1 MPPRRGS
8 RNLAL
13 GACAGFFA
21 QTNSHTTRTTPPG
34 VSPDGPRA
42 FESGWRGYRR
52 HTKLSVDDSPRR
64 PASLLPCATDT
75 EAQPFG
81 GDRAIH
87 QPAAGL
93 VRRGD
98 AVWVYVHENV
108 PGVIE
113 KSAAVVGAVRRGA
126 PLADALPPSRLVR
139 YDVPVERLERW
150 TREALASLS

>member
-1 MPPRRGS
+1 MCRPPRRS
-8 RNLAL
+8 AAREPSTRWSARATA
-13 GACAGFFA
+13 ACA
-21 QTNSHTTRTTPPG
+21 QTIRRTTAR
-34 VSPDGPRA
+34 S
-42 FESGWRGYRR
+42 
-52 HTKLSVDDSPRR
+52 
-64 PASLLPCATDT
+64 DT

-98 AVWVYVHENV
+98 AVWVFVHENV